1 MNKFKTVIHL
11 ALRDYLHERLLSACA
26 VMGLAAV
33 LAPLL
38 VLFGVKSGIINTMSD
53 RLIQDPRN
61 REISA
66 VGSGRYGAD
75 WFSAMRDRPDVA
87 FVIPQTRSIA
97 ASMILYNKNSANPRT
112 VLVSL
117 IPTAEGDPL
126 LEQYGRIVAE
136 KNTVVLSEPAARKLK
151 VKEGQHITGQVGRS
165 VSGVKQQVAATL
177 KIVAVLPLDA
187 FTREA
192 AFVRLEL
199 LEATEDYRDGHRSET
214 FGWPGSARPTRPR
227 VYPSFRLYARSIYDV
242 GKLRGMLMDQGL
254 EVYTQAEDIETVKR
268 LDRSFNLIFSLIAV
282 VAVLGYFASMVS
294 NVLANVNRKSRYL
307 GISSLIGFSTE
318 TIIWYPIV
326 QSMATSVLGT
336 VMAVFLYKIAEKMIN
351 GLFSE
356 YLSAGEYVCRL
367 SLYHML
373 TGFVLTLGFA
383 MLASAYGAFRVSRI
397 EPSEVIREV

>member
-1 MNKFKTVIHL
+1 MNRFKTVIHL

-75 WFSAMRDRPDVA
+75 WFSAMRDRPAVA

-97 ASMILYNKNSANPRT
+97 ANMILYNKNSANPRT
-112 VLVSL
+112 VVVSL

-126 LEQYGRIVAE
+126 LEQYGRIAAE
-136 KNTVVLSEPAARKLK
+136 KNTVVLSEPAARKLN
-151 VKEGQHITGQVGRS
+151 VKEGQGITGQVGRS
-165 VSGVKQQVAATL
+165 VGGVKEQVAVAL

-187 FTREA
+187 FLREA

-214 FGWPGSARPTRPR
+214 FGWPGTARPTRPR

-242 GKLRGMLMDQGL
+242 GTLRGMLLDQGL

-268 LDRSFNLIFSLIAV
+268 LDRSFNLIFSLIAI

>member
-1 MNKFKTVIHL
+1 MNTFKTVIHL

-61 REISA
+61 REISP

-112 VLVSL
+112 VVVSL

-126 LEQYGRIVAE
+126 LEQYGRIAAE
-136 KNTVVLSEPAARKLK
+136 KNEVVLSEPAARKLNL
-151 VKEGQHITGQVGRS
+151 KEDQRVSGQVGRS
-165 VSGVKQQVAATL
+165 ISGVKEQVAVSL

-187 FTREA
+187 FPREA

-214 FGWPGSARPTRPR
+214 FGWPGRVRPIRPR

-242 GKLRGMLMDQGL
+242 GKLRGQLMDQGL

-307 GISSLIGFSTE
+307 GISSLIGFSTG

-326 QSMATSVLGT
+326 QSMATSVFGT
-336 VMAVFLYKIAEKMIN
+336 VIAVFLYKITEKMIN

-356 YLSAGEYVCRL
+356 YLTTGEYVCRL
-367 SLYHML
+367 ALDHML
-373 TGFVLTLGFA
+373 TGFALTLGFA